1 MERANETAAAAENAA
16 QDVRETLAAIHAQ
29 TRESLDLL
37 RSLVNLLL
45 EQHNLR
51 EGPPLEDLIATLI
64 VQQREIQTIARQT
77 RADVRALLQ
86 GSRESPTRNGHTARP
101 NGSASC

>member
-1 MERANETAAAAENAA
+1 MPRRTSGKRSRRSTLRHAN
-16 QDVRETLAAIHAQ
+16 RSI
-29 TRESLDLL
+29 LL

-86 GSRESPTRNGHTARP
+86 GSRESPTRNGYTARP